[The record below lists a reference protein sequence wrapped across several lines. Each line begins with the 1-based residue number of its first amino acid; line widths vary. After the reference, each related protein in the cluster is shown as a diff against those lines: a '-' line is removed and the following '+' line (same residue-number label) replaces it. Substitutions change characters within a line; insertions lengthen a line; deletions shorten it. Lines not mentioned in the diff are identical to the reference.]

1 MYSFRKKVNRYLSMI
16 KNVRHRDDFY
26 RKQELRL
33 ERKILRRPL
42 RYLQERKKLL
52 SLNLFFSTL
61 IFIFKSSDKK
71 Q

>member
-1 MYSFRKKVNRYLSMI
+1 MYSFRKGVNRYLRMI

-42 RYLQERKKLL
+42 RYLQERKKIPI
-52 SLNLFFSTL
+52 T
-61 IFIFKSSDKK
+61 
-71 Q
+71 

>member
-1 MYSFRKKVNRYLSMI
+1 MYSFRKGVNRYLRMI

-42 RYLQERKKLL
+42 RYLQERKKFL